1 MDSTSRMGLLLGLAG
16 VIAREDHAD
25 PVVAAAL
32 PVLLAFDDV
41 AAALVV
47 RETPE
52 GPSVATALGQ
62 DLAPTDLAALV
73 GPAEPGR
80 SVDCPVPAGWAEQ
93 GVNRV
98 TCRRLAGHVGVL
110 VLGRGGASATD
121 DDADALELAL
131 ATLDTGLA
139 RVQSQADLH
148 DLTARVNNA
157 QQLANMGDYDWH
169 IATDTNTWS
178 NQLFRIYGHEPQSF
192 NPSYEKF
199 LSLIHPDDR
208 ERIPG
213 CTSTRTPPAS
223 PTQMIERIVRPDG
236 EVRYLSSNGE
246 VIFGE
251 DNVPIRMRGTCI
263 DITDRVLADRERE
276 RSLGTFH
283 GAGGLR
289 TGRDPRPRR

>member
-16 VIAREDHAD
+16 VIARENHAD
-25 PVVAAAL
+25 PVVDAAL

-41 AAALVV
+41 TAALVV

-110 VLGRGGASATD
+110 VLGRGGATD

-139 RVQSQADLH
+139 RVQSQADLR

-157 QQLANMGDYDWH
+157 QLLANMGDYDWH

-208 ERIPG
+208 ERISGLHQHAYATGEPY
-213 CTSTRTPPAS
+213 A
-223 PTQMIERIVRPDG
+223 MIERIVRPDG

-263 DITDRVLADRERE
+263 DITDRVLADRER
-276 RSLGTFH
+276 
-283 GAGGLR
+283 
-289 TGRDPRPRR
+289 